1 MKIPTLAEVLAIL
14 ENADSDAPVIFS
26 DGQTPLLS
34 VCAVTRPDVPRSLVI
49 EPTDDR
55 PVTVDLFSDWLDFMS
70 GTPFFYPSDR
80 PQGRVSHSSPLVYDR
95 IGGLVVERV
104 IVDDG
109 GSSVTIRTIEK
120 GAL

>member
-14 ENADSDAPVIFS
+14 ENADSDAPVTFS

-34 VCAVTRPDVPRSLVI
+34 ICAMTRPDVPRSLVL

-55 PVTVDLFSDWLDFMS
+55 PVTVDLFSDWLDFMN
-70 GTPFFYPSDR
+70 GTPFFDPAGR
-80 PQGRVSHSSPLVYDR
+80 PQGRVSRSAPLVYDR
-95 IGGLVVERV
+95 SGGLVVESV
-104 IVDDG
+104 IVDADG
-109 GSSVTIRTIEK
+109 GSVTIRTIEK